1 MSKRPPP
8 QDIIGPDKG
17 LSSSNTKKIPSSPI
31 AVAIQSGAELSEIPK
46 IVASGRG
53 KIAEQILQLAFEQGL
68 KVREDADLA
77 EILARIDLD
86 SPIPSEAFLAVAEIL
101 SYVFRANG
109 EPDPF
114 NAILGDVIEEWED
127 KEKVQK
133 MLEDRLKNSFIG
145 KDMEEETEK

>member
-1 MSKRPPP
+1 MPKRPPP
-8 QDIIGPDKG
+8 EDKIGPDKV
-17 LSSSNTKKIPSSPI
+17 LSTLNKKEIPTNPI
-31 AVAIQSGAELSEIPK
+31 AVAIQSGTELREIPK
-46 IVASGRG
+46 IIASGRG
-53 KIAEQILQLAFEQGL
+53 KIAEQILQLAFEQGV

-114 NAILGDVIEEWED
+114 NAILGEVMEEWED
-127 KEKVQK
+127 QEKVQE
-133 MLEDRLKNSFIG
+133 MLEKRLKNSLID
-145 KDMEEETEK
+145 KNSSEIEEK